1 MDTTRSSRRSTICS
15 ACDVERDVKALRPSE
30 GIYAIAYEGKR
41 KQKSLAHIFRNT
53 FQQHSELN
61 SGIAAQSKS
70 NTIEHKSFISSKT
83 GPDCIS
89 LNDDSTSASDCA
101 GSDGVAKLQNFKVP
115 LIVTDD
121 CSAAPTDQC
130 SETRTDRHRT
140 DTSDSNSRELLQSL
154 LSLAENKSIT
164 EEKTETTGGTGLAT
178 HAAPKRRRSFAA
190 VVKEHI
196 IGVPHS
202 EV

>member
-61 SGIAAQSKS
+61 SGIAAQSKP
-70 NTIEHKSFISSKT
+70 NTIEHKSFISKT
-83 GPDCIS
+83 GPDCIN
-89 LNDDSTSASDCA
+89 LNDDSTSASGRS
-101 GSDGVAKLQNFKVP
+101 GSDGVAKLQNFKVS
-115 LIVTDD
+115 LIVMDD
-121 CSAAPTDQC
+121 FSAEPTDQC
-130 SETRTDRHRT
+130 LETRTDRHRT
-140 DTSDSNSRELLQSL
+140 DTNDSNSRELLQSL
-154 LSLAENKSIT
+154 LSLAEKRSTN
-164 EEKTETTGGTGLAT
+164 EETTETKGGTGLVT
-178 HAAPKRRRSFAA
+178 HGAPKRRRSFAA

-202 EV
+202 DV